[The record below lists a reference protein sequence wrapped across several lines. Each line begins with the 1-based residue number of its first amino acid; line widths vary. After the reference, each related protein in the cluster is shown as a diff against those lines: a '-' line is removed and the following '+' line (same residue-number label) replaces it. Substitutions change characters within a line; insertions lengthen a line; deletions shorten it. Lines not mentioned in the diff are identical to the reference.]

1 ADLVAC
7 HTPAYLHSYDLVKGL
22 KPGGIFLLNTLW
34 SDEQLETHL
43 PIKLK
48 RYLAENNIRF
58 YTINAMRLA
67 QEVGLGHRINT
78 AMETAFFKLADIIPF
93 DEVIPLLK
101 EEALKSYGHKSMAIV
116 EKNIQAIDRTIELLH
131 EVVIPENWKTLVMP
145 EKINKRNRGYV
156 QEILE
161 PVNAQEGNHLSVG

>member
-1 ADLVAC
+1 M
-7 HTPAYLHSYDLVKGL
+7 

-43 PIKLK
+43 PLKLK

-67 QEVGLGHRINT
+67 QEVGLGRRINT

-93 DEVIPLLK
+93 DEVLPLLK

-116 EKNIQAIDRTIELLH
+116 EKTYKQSIGRPNCFIKSRSQTIGERWRCLKKS
-131 EVVIPENWKTLVMP
+131 IKGTLVIY
-145 EKINKRNRGYV
+145 KKYLN
-156 QEILE
+156 Q
-161 PVNAQEGNHLSVG
+161 